1 MAAPAPF
8 VAGLP
13 GIPDFDQDL
22 DPPGLGASR
31 QSVRGRGESPAKRPK
46 GAGNGTDEYEGQ
58 AVLTVQTLQMLLAQQ
73 SASLLEAQQAG
84 LRTALKELEDR
95 QEVKM
100 DRLDAKLDEA
110 SERTTNLETQL
121 KAAVDRIHV
130 LEERGHQ
137 QGGAPGGDH
146 RKHSLVFGGWC
157 DNTRRNVVDRIHV
170 LEERGHQQ
178 GGAPGGDHRKH
189 SLVFGGWC
197 DNTRRNVILHQLDES
212 LKHLGL
218 LPHFDSSP
226 FTTGPRRAV
235 ALCNFSL
242 RRGEQFPDLRR
253 RMLEV
258 VQEVNKSGLALQGGK
273 RSLWCSFSRSP
284 AERGKAS
291 VAGCIKKIVAN
302 HRANLL
308 PELDL
313 DYNAGSAWLSD
324 SQVAGMGTPPSGSST
339 TLETR
344 ANLLPELDLDYN
356 AGSAWLSDSQ
366 VAGMGTPPSGSS
378 TTLETRAGPAWVDEV
393 RVSKL
398 LRVSRQT
405 IEDEVKAHRF

>member
-1 MAAPAPF
+1 M
-8 VAGLP
+8 
-13 GIPDFDQDL
+13 
-22 DPPGLGASR
+22 
-31 QSVRGRGESPAKRPK
+31 
-46 GAGNGTDEYEGQ
+46 
-58 AVLTVQTLQMLLAQQ
+58 LTVQALQMLLAQQ

-121 KAAVDRIHV
+121 KAA
-130 LEERGHQ
+130 
-137 QGGAPGGDH
+137 
-146 RKHSLVFGGWC
+146 
-157 DNTRRNVVDRIHV
+157 VDRIHV

-344 ANLLPELDLDYN
+344 A
-356 AGSAWLSDSQ
+356 
-366 VAGMGTPPSGSS
+366 
-378 TTLETRAGPAWVDEV
+378 GPAWVDEV
-393 RVSKL
+393 GVSKL

>member
-1 MAAPAPF
+1 M
-8 VAGLP
+8 
-13 GIPDFDQDL
+13 
-22 DPPGLGASR
+22 
-31 QSVRGRGESPAKRPK
+31 
-46 GAGNGTDEYEGQ
+46 
-58 AVLTVQTLQMLLAQQ
+58 LTVQALQMLLAQQ

-121 KAAVDRIHV
+121 KAA
-130 LEERGHQ
+130 
-137 QGGAPGGDH
+137 
-146 RKHSLVFGGWC
+146 
-157 DNTRRNVVDRIHV
+157 VDRIHV

-324 SQVAGMGTPPSGSST
+324 TAFGILYYP
-339 TLETR
+339 
-344 ANLLPELDLDYN
+344 
-356 AGSAWLSDSQ
+356 
-366 VAGMGTPPSGSS
+366 
-378 TTLETRAGPAWVDEV
+378 
-393 RVSKL
+393 
-398 LRVSRQT
+398 
-405 IEDEVKAHRF
+405 